1 MRSKTSCFNGALLR
15 KDLCRFWPLW
25 CAYLAVWLVAVPLN
39 QFLTLFGTSARYNT
53 PIQLMDA
60 AISDLLSM
68 GTEMGMWM
76 GLAFGCFFA
85 MALFS
90 YLCSARSVGMMHSFP
105 IRREGLFFTHYVA
118 GCIVFLSAL
127 AVTGLLAAAVQGA
140 AGVLEWRNIGLWFI
154 CSAGQMLF
162 FYSFAVFCTM
172 FTGQIL
178 AVPVFYAAL
187 NVVVMALCQ
196 AVQMLG
202 SIFLYGYN
210 GGGTPAWVRWL
221 TPPYQLMARLEATG
235 TWNEELR
242 CDVDHTVTGLGTLG
256 VYVLAGLVLAGAALA
271 VYRVRRSETA
281 GDVVAVSWARH
292 VFRFGLGIC
301 AALTAG
307 QWLYY
312 LIWSEFFEGSVK
324 SPALP
329 LALVCMA
336 ALGLVGFFGAEML
349 LCKSFR
355 VLRSG
360 WKGAVFVTAVVLALG
375 IGVGLDV
382 TGVETRVPDAAA
394 VQSVEFSFDGNSY
407 ISGIVQDPGTIERIL
422 QLHRALIA
430 GKEEEELQKV
440 RFYSG
445 DPDEVQKT
453 MGQSSVTLTYHL
465 GRTQMRRSYELF
477 YPYEELKDPNSLVA
491 QLGTLV
497 QEPAVQRAVVLGRSG
512 LTEQELLDRLTG
524 GSMTYV
530 QTVYRD
536 KGWSGSS
543 YPFEEKVAR
552 AVLEA
557 VLRDI
562 DAGRAG
568 GTMFTADGW
577 EQTYQNSLEFWYT
590 QENGLNS
597 LNIDITPAY
606 TETIAVLRQY
616 GIINDERPLLT
627 NGEIDA
633 LSRQVAEQ
641 PMQQDNYEIL
651 DLLRQTPSDTE
662 ASGKTETAV
671 EANP

>member
-39 QFLTLFGTSARYNT
+39 QFLTLFGISARYNT

-60 AISDLLSM
+60 AISNLLSM
-68 GTEMGMWM
+68 GTEMGLWM

-105 IRREGLFFTHYVA
+105 IRREGLFFTHYLA
-118 GCIVFLSAL
+118 GCIVFLSSL

-301 AALTAG
+301 AALTVG

-324 SPALP
+324 SSG
-329 LALVCMA
+329 A
-336 ALGLVGFFGAEML
+336 AAGAGVHGGTGPCGL
-349 LCKSFR
+349 
-355 VLRSG
+355 LRRG
-360 WKGAVFVTAVVLALG
+360 
-375 IGVGLDV
+375 D
-382 TGVETRVPDAAA
+382 AA
-394 VQSVEFSFDGNSY
+394 VQVLPGAAQRLEGRRVCDGGGPGAGDRRG
-407 ISGIVQDPGTIERIL
+407 SGCDRCGNPG
-422 QLHRALIA
+422 
-430 GKEEEELQKV
+430 
-440 RFYSG
+440 
-445 DPDEVQKT
+445 
-453 MGQSSVTLTYHL
+453 
-465 GRTQMRRSYELF
+465 
-477 YPYEELKDPNSLVA
+477 
-491 QLGTLV
+491 
-497 QEPAVQRAVVLGRSG
+497 
-512 LTEQELLDRLTG
+512 
-524 GSMTYV
+524 
-530 QTVYRD
+530 
-536 KGWSGSS
+536 
-543 YPFEEKVAR
+543 
-552 AVLEA
+552 
-557 VLRDI
+557 
-562 DAGRAG
+562 AGRRGSAERG
-568 GTMFTADGW
+568 
-577 EQTYQNSLEFWYT
+577 
-590 QENGLNS
+590 
-597 LNIDITPAY
+597 
-606 TETIAVLRQY
+606 VL
-616 GIINDERPLLT
+616 L
-627 NGEIDA
+627 
-633 LSRQVAEQ
+633 
-641 PMQQDNYEIL
+641 
-651 DLLRQTPSDTE
+651 
-662 ASGKTETAV
+662 
-671 EANP
+671 

>member
-25 CAYLAVWLVAVPLN
+25 CAYLAIWLVAVPLN
-39 QFLTLFGTSARYNT
+39 QFLTLFGISARYNT

-60 AISDLLSM
+60 AISNLLSM
-68 GTEMGMWM
+68 GTEMGLWM

-105 IRREGLFFTHYVA
+105 IRREGLFFTHYLA

-178 AVPVFYAAL
+178 AVPVFYTAL

-221 TPPYQLMARLEATG
+221 TPPYQLMARLETTG
-235 TWNEELR
+235 TWNEEMS
-242 CDVDHTVTGLGTLG
+242 CNVDHTVTGLGTLSI
-256 VYVLAGLVLAGAALA
+256 YILAGLVLAGAALA
-271 VYRVRRSETA
+271 VYRMRRSETA
-281 GDVVAVSWARH
+281 GDVVAVAWARH
-292 VFRFGLGIC
+292 LFRFGVGIC
-301 AALTAG
+301 AALTVG
-307 QWLYY
+307 QWLYS
-312 LIWSEFFEGSVK
+312 LIWSEFFDGTVK

-329 LALVCMA
+329 LALVCMVL
-336 ALGLVGFFGAEML
+336 LGLVGFFGAEML

-360 WKGAVFVTAVVLALG
+360 WKGAVFLTAVVLALG

-382 TGVETRVPDAAA
+382 TGVESRVPDAAA
-394 VQSVEFSFDGNSY
+394 VKSVEFYIGGNTY
-407 ISGIVQDPGTIERIL
+407 LSGTVKDPDTVEQFL
-422 QLHRALIA
+422 QLHREMIA
-430 GKEEEELQKV
+430 DKKEEQLRKI
-440 RFYSG
+440 RFYAG
-445 DPDEVQKT
+445 DPSEVQKT
-453 MGQSSVTLTYHL
+453 TGQCTVTLRYQL

-477 YPYEELKDPNSLVA
+477 YPYDEVQDPSSLIA
-491 QLGTLV
+491 QMGALV
-497 QEPAVQRAVVLGRSG
+497 QTPAVQRAVVLDGSS
-512 LTEQELLDRLTG
+512 LTAEELLDRLSG
-524 GSMTYV
+524 GSMIYTRTIYS
-530 QTVYRD
+530 D
-536 KGWSGSS
+536 GGWSSSS
-543 YPFEEKVAR
+543 YPFEADVAR

-568 GTMFTADGW
+568 GVMFTADGW
-577 EQTYQNSLEFWYT
+577 EQTCQNSLEFWYT
-590 QENGLNS
+590 QEDGLNS
-597 LNIDITPAY
+597 MNIDITPAY
-606 TETIAVLRQY
+606 TETIAALRQY

-627 NGEIDA
+627 NGEIYT
-633 LSRQVAEQ
+633 LSQQVAEQ
-641 PMQQDNYEIL
+641 PIQQDNYEIL
-651 DLLRQTPSDTE
+651 DLLRQMPSDTE
-662 ASGKTETAV
+662 VSGKTETAV

>member
-68 GTEMGMWM
+68 GTEMGLWM

-105 IRREGLFFTHYVA
+105 IRREGLFFTHYLA

-242 CDVDHTVTGLGTLG
+242 
-256 VYVLAGLVLAGAALA
+256 
-271 VYRVRRSETA
+271 
-281 GDVVAVSWARH
+281 
-292 VFRFGLGIC
+292 
-301 AALTAG
+301 
-307 QWLYY
+307 
-312 LIWSEFFEGSVK
+312 
-324 SPALP
+324 
-329 LALVCMA
+329 
-336 ALGLVGFFGAEML
+336 
-349 LCKSFR
+349 
-355 VLRSG
+355 
-360 WKGAVFVTAVVLALG
+360 
-375 IGVGLDV
+375 
-382 TGVETRVPDAAA
+382 
-394 VQSVEFSFDGNSY
+394 
-407 ISGIVQDPGTIERIL
+407 
-422 QLHRALIA
+422 
-430 GKEEEELQKV
+430 
-440 RFYSG
+440 
-445 DPDEVQKT
+445 
-453 MGQSSVTLTYHL
+453 
-465 GRTQMRRSYELF
+465 
-477 YPYEELKDPNSLVA
+477 
-491 QLGTLV
+491 
-497 QEPAVQRAVVLGRSG
+497 
-512 LTEQELLDRLTG
+512 
-524 GSMTYV
+524 
-530 QTVYRD
+530 
-536 KGWSGSS
+536 
-543 YPFEEKVAR
+543 
-552 AVLEA
+552 
-557 VLRDI
+557 
-562 DAGRAG
+562 
-568 GTMFTADGW
+568 
-577 EQTYQNSLEFWYT
+577 
-590 QENGLNS
+590 
-597 LNIDITPAY
+597 
-606 TETIAVLRQY
+606 
-616 GIINDERPLLT
+616 
-627 NGEIDA
+627 
-633 LSRQVAEQ
+633 
-641 PMQQDNYEIL
+641 
-651 DLLRQTPSDTE
+651 
-662 ASGKTETAV
+662 
-671 EANP
+671 